1 MKESSSGALLIIIL
15 NLIAGILNFGN
26 RKEYWL

>member
-15 NLIAGILNFGN
+15 VLIAGILNSGN
-26 RKEYWL
+26 RKEY

>member
-15 NLIAGILNFGN
+15 DLIAGILNFGN
-26 RKEYWL
+26 RKEY

>member
-26 RKEYWL
+26 RKEY

>member
-15 NLIAGILNFGN
+15 VLIAWILNFGN